1 MNFVEQLQQLD
12 FKDIGR
18 WPFLFRALGV
28 LVVLLFTTLLLVWY
42 FVWGENGNRPELLKA
57 RAEQKALWDTFD
69 QKQRKAANLE
79 AYRQQLAEIE
89 RTFGAMLRQLP
100 GKTEVP
106 SLLVDISQTGLAAG
120 LQERLFQP
128 GSETKMDFYAE
139 LPIKIQL
146 TGGYHEFG
154 NFVSGI
160 AALPRIVTLHDIE
173 ITRAGTRN
181 NSGRRGAPAPSD
193 VLTLNLTAKT
203 YRYLEEGEAGSG
215 AVDEK
220 GAKGKKGGK
229 TRREREQEK
238 KT

>member
-1 MNFVEQLQQLD
+1 MTFVEQLQQLD

-18 WPFLFRALGV
+18 WPFMFRALGV
-28 LVVLLFTTLLLVWY
+28 LLVLVFLTALLLWY
-42 FVWGENGNRPELLKA
+42 FVWGDNGNRPELLKA
-57 RAEQKALWDTFD
+57 RAEQQTLWATFD

-100 GKTEVP
+100 GRTEVP
-106 SLLVDISQTGLAAG
+106 SLLVDISQTGLASG

-128 GSETKMDFYAE
+128 GSETQKDFYAE

-154 NFVSGI
+154 QFVSGI

-173 ITRAGTRN
+173 ITRGSARGG
-181 NSGRRGAPAPSD
+181 SRRGAPAPTD
-193 VLTLNLTAKT
+193 ALTLNLTAKT
-203 YRYLEEGEAGSG
+203 YRYLDASETA
-215 AVDEK
+215 AAAAAADDK
-220 GAKGKKGGK
+220 GAKGKKGK
-229 TRREREQEK
+229 SRREREQEK

>member
-18 WPFLFRALGV
+18 WPFLFRALGIVIV
-28 LVVLLFTTLLLVWY
+28 LVAASGLLIWY
-42 FVWGENGNRPELLKA
+42 FVLGENGNLPLLRKA
-57 RAEQKALWDTFD
+57 EAEQKSLWTTFD
-69 QKQRKAANLE
+69 EKQRKAANLE

-100 GKTEVP
+100 GRTEVP

-128 GSETKMDFYAE
+128 GAETRKDFYAE

-154 NFVSGI
+154 LFVSGI

-173 ITRAGTRN
+173 ISRVG
-181 NSGRRGAPAPSD
+181 RGASRGRAAAPTD
-193 VLTLNLTAKT
+193 ELTLNLTAKT
-203 YRYLEEGEAGSG
+203 YRYLDEEETAP
-215 AVDEK
+215 AADEGK
-220 GAKGKKGGK
+220 KKGGRAKREAK
-229 TRREREQEK
+229 T
-238 KT
+238 

>member
-1 MNFVEQLQQLD
+1 MTFVEQLKQLD

-28 LVVLLFTTLLLVWY
+28 LIVLIVTTVLLVWY
-42 FVWGENGNRPELLKA
+42 FVWGENGNRPQLLKA
-57 RAEQKALWDTFD
+57 EAEQKSLWGTFD
-69 QKQRKAANLE
+69 EKQRRAANLE

-146 TGGYHEFG
+146 AGGYHEFG
-154 NFVSGI
+154 QFVSGI

-173 ITRAGTRN
+173 ITRGGARTGGT
-181 NSGRRGAPAPSD
+181 RRGAPAPTDS
-193 VLTLNLTAKT
+193 LTLNLTAKT
-203 YRYLEEGEAGSG
+203 YRYLDEGEAG
-215 AVDEK
+215 APAAED
-220 GAKGKKGGK
+220 AKGKKGGK
-229 TRREREQEK
+229 SRREQEK

>member
-18 WPFLFRALGV
+18 WPFMFRALGV
-28 LVVLLFTTLLLVWY
+28 LVVFVFVTLLLVWY
-42 FVWGENGNRPELLKA
+42 FVWGDNGNRPELLKA
-57 RAEQKALWDTFD
+57 RAEQVTLWSTFD
-69 QKQRKAANLE
+69 EKQRKAANLE

-128 GSETKMDFYAE
+128 GTETKKDFYAE

-154 NFVSGI
+154 QFVSGI

-173 ITRAGTRN
+173 IVRGGSRGS
-181 NSGRRGAPAPSD
+181 SGRRGAPAPSD
-193 VLTLNLTAKT
+193 DLTLNLTAKT
-203 YRYLEEGEAGSG
+203 YRYL
-215 AVDEK
+215 DEDETAAAPADDDKAKK
-220 GAKGKKGGK
+220 GAKS
-229 TRREREQEK
+229 RREREQEK

>member
-18 WPFLFRALGV
+18 WPFLFRALGIVVV
-28 LVVLLFTTLLLVWY
+28 LVVASALLIWY
-42 FVWGENGNRPELLKA
+42 FVIGDNGNLPLLRKA
-57 RAEQKALWDTFD
+57 EAEQKSLWTTFD
-69 QKQRKAANLE
+69 EKQRKAANLE

-100 GKTEVP
+100 GRTEVP
-106 SLLVDISQTGLAAG
+106 SLLVDISQTGLASG

-128 GSETKMDFYAE
+128 GAETRKDFYAE

-154 NFVSGI
+154 LFVSGI

-173 ITRAGTRN
+173 ITR
-181 NSGRRGAPAPSD
+181 SGRGTSRGRAPVPSD
-193 VLTLNLTAKT
+193 ELTLNLTAKT
-203 YRYLEEGEAGSG
+203 YRYLDEAETAPAASEGEDKKKDGR
-215 AVDEK
+215 
-220 GAKGKKGGK
+220 AKREAK
-229 TRREREQEK
+229 T
-238 KT
+238 